1 MIIISTKRTY
11 SRSINTKSFGLN
23 ESWIKIESTYEAQ
36 CESGD
41 DAVKVS
47 GLLYD
52 QAKSDVLA
60 NINQIIEQIE
70 NSKKAAAPAPVAP
83 VAPSNPVATPYVAPA
98 APVYTAPAAPAF
110 VPPTVETP
118 AAPVVDNFAQPRRL

>member
-1 MIIISTKRTY
+1 MIITKTSRTY
-11 SRSINTKSFGLN
+11 SRSINTKNFGIN
-23 ESWIKIESTYEAQ
+23 ESWIKIEATYEAQ

-52 QAKSDVLA
+52 QAKADVLA
-60 NINQIIEQIE
+60 NINQIIKQIE
-70 NSKKAAAPAPVAP
+70 DSKAPVAP
-83 VAPSNPVATPYVAPA
+83 VAPVQPVYVAPTT
-98 APVYTAPAAPAF
+98 APVVPAY

-118 AAPVVDNFAQPRRL
+118 AAPAIDNATNNFNQPRRL

>member
-1 MIIISTKRTY
+1 MIITSTKRTY
-11 SRSINTKSFGLN
+11 SRSINTKNFGLN

-52 QAKSDVLA
+52 QAKADVLA

-70 NSKKAAAPAPVAP
+70 KSKAPAPTTVAP

-98 APVYTAPAAPAF
+98 APVYTAPAAPAY